1 MPGILGAETQSDPM
15 SSDSPVEVVESVRKL
30 DLPEKMP
37 DIIPLNGKIVVRRF
51 EADSTSK
58 GGIILPG
65 QARKRPSEG
74 IVIAVGEGRLLDNGD
89 VATPRIKFQDHVLF
103 PQVCGT
109 DVKIDNLEYAI
120 LDETEILAVINS
132 RGGADLEWTERLE
145 QLQAGNEEEDKD
157 EEEPKE
163 PTLPGIESRTEGGTG
178 RKGKLLQEDQEEEED
193 VPAVDSRHF
202 DGGDG
207 MSV

>member
-1 MPGILGAETQSDPM
+1 MPGILGAETQSDPL

-30 DLPEKMP
+30 DLPEKLP
-37 DIIPLNGKIVVRRF
+37 DIVPLNGKIVVRRF

-89 VATPRIKFQDHVLF
+89 VATPRIKFKDHVLF

-109 DVKIDNLEYAI
+109 DVKIDDLEYAI

-132 RGGADLEWTERLE
+132 HGGADLAWTERLE
-145 QLQAGNEEEDKD
+145 QLRTGNEDEDDENKPVPPSEERD
-157 EEEPKE
+157 
-163 PTLPGIESRTEGGTG
+163 L
-178 RKGKLLQEDQEEEED
+178 EEEED

-202 DGGDG
+202 DGDDGDLRHLSG
-207 MSV
+207 IDGN